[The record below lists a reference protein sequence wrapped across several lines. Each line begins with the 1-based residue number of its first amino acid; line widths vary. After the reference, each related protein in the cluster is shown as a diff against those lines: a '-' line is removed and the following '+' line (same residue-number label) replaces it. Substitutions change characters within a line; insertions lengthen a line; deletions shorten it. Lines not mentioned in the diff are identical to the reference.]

1 MPKRKWEIF
10 VFGSWAVDPAYLER
24 RVALAGR
31 RGGQV
36 LSQSTEALVEEA
48 TRLTDKAPLVLAAS
62 SLFGLVTA
70 GLSLEEDQL
79 GSAQTTASL
88 LMVVAGLCALLVMV
102 KPNTEVP
109 IGTPTTAPSL
119 AQRWDDFATAR
130 KDLLVRIVFLRA
142 AWFVL
147 VIGLLVVVLS
157 ALLSVEEIS
166 NNESHWSTCEKVEK
180 ASAIRTDE
188 THIMIVTCRPG
199 P

>member
-1 MPKRKWEIF
+1 LPKRKWEIF
-10 VFGSWAVDPAYLER
+10 VFGSWAVDPAYLGR

-48 TRLTDKAPLVLAAS
+48 TRLTDKASLVLAAS
-62 SLFGLVTA
+62 SLLGLVTA
-70 GLSLEEDQL
+70 GLSLEEDHF
-79 GSAQTTASL
+79 GSTQAIASL
-88 LMVVAGLCALLVMV
+88 LVVVAGLCALLVMV
-102 KPNTEVP
+102 KPSSEVP
-109 IGTPTTAPSL
+109 IGTPVTARSTS
-119 AQRWDDFATAR
+119 QRWEDFRIAR
-130 KDLLVRIVFLRA
+130 KDLLFRIVLLRT

-166 NNESHWSTCEKVEK
+166 NNKSHWSTCEKVEK
-180 ASAIRTDE
+180 ASTIRTDE